1 MIKYIPNL
9 ITAANLMCGCVASV
23 LATSNQFDATFLVV
37 LLGVFFDLFD
47 GLVARLFNVSS
58 KLGLQLD
65 SLADLITSGFVPG
78 IVVYQ
83 LFLRSGVIISHFK
96 LNLFNNDIIFS
107 IAPIALVSF
116 LIPLGAAFRL
126 ARFNIRESK
135 SFDFFGLPTPA
146 NAIFFCSLP
155 ILINNPSFFF
165 ISYYLK
171 SPHVLIFLICLFVF
185 LMNSNWRL
193 FSFKN
198 NSNLRLSIII
208 YPIILSLSSIPL
220 IYYFQGAAFP
230 IIILNYLLLS
240 ATRNWILFQS

>member
-9 ITAANLMCGCVASV
+9 ITAANLICGCIATI
-23 LATSNQFDATFLVV
+23 LATLNQFDAAFLVV

-96 LNLFNNDIIFS
+96 LNLFYNDIIFS

-126 ARFNIRESK
+126 ARFNIRDSN

-155 ILINNPSFFF
+155 ILIDNPSFLF

-171 SPHVLIFLICLFVF
+171 SPYVLIFLVCLFVF

-193 FSFKN
+193 FSVKN
-198 NSNLRLSIII
+198 NSKLRLNIII
-208 YPIILSLSSIPL
+208 YPVVLFLSSIPL
-220 IYYFQGAAFP
+220 VYYFNGAAFP
-230 IIILNYLLLS
+230 IIILIYLLLS